1 MVDKNGLATTVSH
14 GSATIAAASGTVS
27 ATSAVA
33 VGESS
38 GAYLTPSGPT
48 LSLTASPSNVQLAA
62 TGMWTDGKI
71 QDISSRMT
79 WASSDITIAGISSSG
94 LVTRASNVG
103 CATISATWNNY
114 ALTTAVSASTK
125 TMSNSD
131 FDGTYVFLLNGVDAS
146 GPVFHGAVYG

>member
-1 MVDKNGLATTVSH
+1 
-14 GSATIAAASGTVS
+14 
-27 ATSAVA
+27 
-33 VGESS
+33 
-38 GAYLTPSGPT
+38 

>member
-1 MVDKNGLATTVSH
+1 VDSVVFSLHKVFLPPSRVSH

-38 GAYLTPSGPT
+38 AAYLTPSGPT

-71 QDISSRMT
+71 QDISSRMP

-103 CATISATWNNY
+103 CATISAT
-114 ALTTAVSASTK
+114 
-125 TMSNSD
+125 
-131 FDGTYVFLLNGVDAS
+131 
-146 GPVFHGAVYG
+146 